1 MQNEIVKNSVVTLK
15 YTVRDPEGAVIDD
28 GEHPLVYLHGGYD
41 GIFPLLEEALHGKK
55 VGEQL
60 QVKLQPEDAFGD
72 YDEELILVED
82 AKLFPDNIEIG
93 MSFERVSEDGEE
105 DMIYRITD
113 IADGK
118 VVVDGNH
125 PLAGVALV
133 FDVTVA
139 RCARRAPRRS
149 PTAMCMVPVVIT
161 TTDCTDVRT
170 GPRKRPFRHVDG
182 TCGCAV
188 RVRGRPPRPRLVRL
202 SPPSSASICCGPARV
217 VPRA

>member
-1 MQNEIVKNSVVTLK
+1 
-15 YTVRDPEGAVIDD
+15 
-28 GEHPLVYLHGGYD
+28 
-41 GIFPLLEEALHGKK
+41 HGKK

-139 RCARRAPRRS
+139 E
-149 PTAMCMVPVVIT
+149 
-161 TTDCTDVRT
+161 VRPASAEEISHGHVH
-170 GPRKRPFRHVDG
+170 GPGGHHHH
-182 TCGCAV
+182 
-188 RVRGRPPRPRLVRL
+188 
-202 SPPSSASICCGPARV
+202 
-217 VPRA
+217 